1 MTRFFRLQRA
11 GRRLHRDE
19 RGQAA
24 LEFLLMLPFFVLFLL
39 ILVDLGVM
47 MYAQISTA
55 NAVREGA
62 RYAAVNCGDGDCET
76 GGQTVEER
84 AAERSSG
91 FLDEADFTVEWTG
104 VLRGESVVV
113 HADRQHDYLFFPF
126 SIQLQSCSQMR
137 IEQRERGAVPVT
149 EGAEC

>member
-1 MTRFFRLQRA
+1 
-11 GRRLHRDE
+11 
-19 RGQAA
+19 
-24 LEFLLMLPFFVLFLL
+24 MLPFFVMFLL

-47 MYAQISTA
+47 MYAQVSTA

-62 RYAAVNCGDGDCET
+62 RYASVNCGDGNCET
-76 GGQTVEER
+76 GGDSVEAR

-104 VLRGESVVV
+104 TSRGDSVVV
-113 HADRQHDYLFFPF
+113 SADRTHQYLFFPF

-137 IEQRERGAVPVT
+137 IERNDDGAVPVVA
-149 EGAEC
+149 GAEC